1 MIFMERDRL
10 IIEIY
15 KKLILSQIIYSDIN
29 LIILKFLDIVPLF
42 SINELGSDQS
52 I

>member
-15 KKLILSQIIYSDIN
+15 KKLILSQMM
-29 LIILKFLDIVPLF
+29 ILEREITTLFLKKNYL
-42 SINELGSDQS
+42 
-52 I
+52 